1 MLLLVI
7 IFISLSQKSE
17 VLPALSQF
25 KFKCSPTRQYRHIFF
40 CPFEFSVQPHAR
52 TSTRNHHND
61 QHLFILVQERSTQ
74 KWPSSNTGTDP
85 STNSARISHTHTKKK
100 TSRLNRTPT
109 STTPSGLR
117 TPTPPLQS
125 CCCSAHAPKL
135 PGSRASARTHARP
148 EGEATGGRGAA
159 IAAGVQRSAETFC
172 VAAVTPRHPRS
183 VTRPPIHP
191 FLTHSPPAAAGG
203 SWAGHVATQP
213 SPRPWRARETRVPA
227 TTILRGNLY
236 Y

>member
-1 MLLLVI
+1 MLEPRHEI
-7 IFISLSQKSE
+7 ITMISIYLFWYRSDRHRNG
-17 VLPALSQF
+17 LPVAQ
-25 KFKCSPTRQYRHIFF
+25 
-40 CPFEFSVQPHAR
+40 AR
-52 TSTRNHHND
+52 T
-61 QHLFILVQERSTQ
+61 QVQTLL
-74 KWPSSNTGTDP
+74 GF
-85 STNSARISHTHTKKK
+85 HTHTQKK